1 MKEQGETLREH
12 SGLLKEQ
19 GETLRENSRL
29 LKEQGETLREHSG
42 LLKEQGETLREH
54 SGLLKE
60 QGQTLKEQGET
71 LKEHGE
77 TINLQGITQKEHTGL
92 LGALISGQEAL
103 KAEMSEFRLQNA
115 KEFGEL
121 KERMETQEVSLEIL
135 EKETWNNKKE
145 IRRIQKSMGM
155 K

>member
-1 MKEQGETLREH
+1 MEREILKALGQINEKLDLHGLLLEEQGRTLKNQGETLREH

-19 GETLRENSRL
+19 GETL
-29 LKEQGETLREHSG
+29 K
-42 LLKEQGETLREH
+42 K
-54 SGLLKE
+54 
-60 QGQTLKEQGET
+60 QGET

-77 TINLQGITQKEHTGL
+77 TIKLQGITQKEHTGL

-103 KAEMSEFRLQNA
+103 KAEISEFRLQNA

-121 KERMETQEVSLEIL
+121 KDRMETQEVSLEIL